1 MPSFAFEDSLSTQA
15 EVSAF
20 VPDSS
25 SAAVTTAPLRQ
36 RLELQSALA
45 QFRARY
51 PTGSLTAELL
61 QIHTNHYVVRAEVQ
75 VGGLTIAS
83 GMAAA
88 NQIELAEDQ
97 ARLRAL
103 AVVGIQ
109 PELATQALLPVIPLV
124 STQAP
129 VEAVLPTAEAILTN
143 LTKTEKPIATP
154 LPAIVPSPSIAP
166 EVLLPSVTASP
177 LPTPNL
183 PVPEP
188 DTLSPKPD
196 KVAPP
201 SLDEAL
207 PIAEALPSDLESDW
221 SPNWDSDLES
231 NLTPDFAADQKPD
244 LETSQTPAWHNN
256 VEAAVVTPPKTS
268 AGNGK
273 PVSRSQKAGAE
284 KSPSPEPASNQEPV
298 DFSDP
303 IAQID
308 TEMMR
313 VGWTKEQGRDHLKK
327 TYKKRSRQQ
336 LSDEELLD
344 FLSHLKSLPSSSQT
358 PF

>member
-1 MPSFAFEDSLSTQA
+1 M
-15 EVSAF
+15 
-20 VPDSS
+20 
-25 SAAVTTAPLRQ
+25 Q
-36 RLELQSALA
+36 RLELQSALT

-51 PTGSLTAELL
+51 PAGSLTAELL
-61 QIHTNHYVVRAEVQ
+61 QIHTHHYVVRAEVQ
-75 VGGLTIAS
+75 IGGLTIAS

-88 NQIELAEDQ
+88 AQIELAEDQ

-109 PELATQALLPVIPLV
+109 PELATPTLAPSTLPVVQRPPILATP
-124 STQAP
+124 
-129 VEAVLPTAEAILTN
+129 EAVLSATALPTGLPSTQTTEASLPTS
-143 LTKTEKPIATP
+143 LSVVSATPIAP
-154 LPAIVPSPSIAP
+154 N
-166 EVLLPSVTASP
+166 
-177 LPTPNL
+177 LPTPTSPTSPIPLTDL
-183 PVPEP
+183 PTVKP
-188 DTLSPKPD
+188 DNSHPKPD
-196 KVAPP
+196 KVPPP
-201 SLDEAL
+201 SLDEAN
-207 PIAEALPSDLESDW
+207 PIEEASPPDLDSDW
-221 SPNWDSDLES
+221 PPNWDSELELPPDS
-231 NLTPDFAADQKPD
+231 DFASDPKPD
-244 LETSQTPAWHNN
+244 LEPSPKLDEDVNSEQIAAPSSKATS
-256 VEAAVVTPPKTS
+256 
-268 AGNGK
+268 GNGK
-273 PVSRSQKAGAE
+273 PIARSQKANPE
-284 KSPSPEPASNQEPV
+284 KSPPSDLSQNQEPV